1 MQGTVYCTGTRKHK
15 QKTVNSGVPCT
26 QGQRVRRRATARAWP
41 NLMIWTMVEQLNR
54 RIRRSLLIL
63 TASQR
68 AQPLDCRWQWFRSA
82 LSPFSPRPHRD
93 RAKDRQ
99 RVESPL
105 PVGRLICGRRDA
117 RPLIRSLLPSLPLL
131 AFSPSPL
138 LSLETERREQSKS
151 CLLLTVDRC

>member
-82 LSPFSPRPHRD
+82 LSPFSPPAPPGQSERPTESRVALAS
-93 RAKDRQ
+93 RASDLRQ
-99 RVESPL
+99 ARRPPPYSLAPSFPSSP
-105 PVGRLICGRRDA
+105 R
-117 RPLIRSLLPSLPLL
+117 
-131 AFSPSPL
+131 L
-138 LSLETERREQSKS
+138 LSLAPSFSRDREKGTIQI
-151 CLLLTVDRC
+151 LFIIDG